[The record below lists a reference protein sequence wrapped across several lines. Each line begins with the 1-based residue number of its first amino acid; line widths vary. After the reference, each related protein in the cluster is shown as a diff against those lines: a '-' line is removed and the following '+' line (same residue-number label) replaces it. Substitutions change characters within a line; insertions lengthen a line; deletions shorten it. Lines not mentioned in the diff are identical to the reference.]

1 MENQSNQ
8 CPVKKTKY
16 DLMRERLQKI
26 EKRLH
31 DIIGY
36 GTELHDLRYAS
47 RKKREQITGLLSQ
60 RKRLLNRMFLAT
72 PEEVARMEQ
81 LNNLLLDQTKKL
93 YARTEELYRK
103 MTTTTYNPDFDDDVE
118 VEGTLRFVMDGPDS
132 LFPMSNDD
140 YYGSK
145 FAKTLEIISSLC
157 YYNIIF
163 CNENIELVHCSCH
176 PSEYRPDMSSEE
188 LGTVDKLNDGQT
200 WFNPCKLIGEKF
212 WHICIC
218 HAVYDLSTNQ
228 PYSIPD
234 ILRMNDFWSEV
245 SVIHQHFASV
255 NKSMSSEL

>member
-16 DLMRERLQKI
+16 DLMHERVQKI
-26 EKRLH
+26 EKKLH

-36 GTELHDLRYAS
+36 GTELHNLRYAS

-60 RKRLLNRMFLAT
+60 RKRLLNRMFVGT
-72 PEEVARMEQ
+72 PEEIARMEQ
-81 LNNLLLDQTKKL
+81 LNALLLDQTKKL

-103 MTTTTYNPDFDDDVE
+103 MTTMTYNRDFDDDVE
-118 VEGTLRFVMDGPDS
+118 VVGTLRFVMDGKNS
-132 LFPMSNDD
+132 LLPISNDD

-145 FAKTLEIISSLC
+145 FANTLDVISSLC
-157 YYNIIF
+157 RYKIIF
-163 CNENIELVHCSCH
+163 CTENIEFVHCSRH
-176 PSEYRPDMSSEE
+176 PSDYRPDMSSEE
-188 LGTVDKLNDGQT
+188 LGTVDILNDGQT
-200 WFNPCKLIGEKF
+200 WLSPCKPIGEKF

-218 HAVYDLSTNQ
+218 HAVYDLSMNQ

-234 ILRMNDFWSEV
+234 ILRMNDFWTEV

-255 NKSMSSEL
+255 NKF

>member
-16 DLMRERLQKI
+16 DLMRERVQKI
-26 EKRLH
+26 EKKLH

-36 GTELHDLRYAS
+36 GTELHKLRRDGS
-47 RKKREQITGLLSQ
+47 RKKREQIEGLLSQ

-103 MTTTTYNPDFDDDVE
+103 MTTMTYNPDFDDDVE
-118 VEGTLRFVMDGPDS
+118 VVGTLRFVMDGKNS
-132 LFPMSNDD
+132 LLPMSNDD

-145 FAKTLEIISSLC
+145 FANTWEVISSLC
-157 YYNIIF
+157 RYKIIF
-163 CNENIELVHCSCH
+163 CNENIEFVHCSRH
-176 PSEYRPDMSSEE
+176 PSDYRPDMSSKE
-188 LGTVDKLNDGQT
+188 LGTVDILNDGQT
-200 WFNPCKLIGEKF
+200 WLNLCKPIGEKF

-218 HAVYDLSTNQ
+218 HAVYDLSMNQ

-234 ILRMNDFWSEV
+234 ILRMNDFWTEV

-255 NKSMSSEL
+255 NKF